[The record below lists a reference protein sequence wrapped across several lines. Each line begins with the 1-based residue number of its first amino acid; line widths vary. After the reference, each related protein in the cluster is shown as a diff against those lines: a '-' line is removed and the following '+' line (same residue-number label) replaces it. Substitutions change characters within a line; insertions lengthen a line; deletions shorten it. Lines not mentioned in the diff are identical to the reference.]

1 MNLPHKTSFHRESD
15 TLFRCSK
22 APDSAPEI
30 APGRFWCKKEC
41 FSAPK
46 ITFSRKWCQNEA
58 FSAPKPPASRK
69 QKNQL
74 FSWFFVRAK
83 GLEPP
88 RRKTLDPKSSAAT
101 NYATPAFRIGT
112 AKVGIF
118 SQNANF
124 LYLWRNP
131 GNNVWKYSN

>member
-83 GLEPP
+83 GHYQRIPNE
-88 RRKTLDPKSSAAT
+88 SS
-101 NYATPAFRIGT
+101 N
-112 AKVGIF
+112 F
-118 SQNANF
+118 SHF
-124 LYLWRNP
+124 SKRLPSTYVR
-131 GNNVWKYSN
+131 